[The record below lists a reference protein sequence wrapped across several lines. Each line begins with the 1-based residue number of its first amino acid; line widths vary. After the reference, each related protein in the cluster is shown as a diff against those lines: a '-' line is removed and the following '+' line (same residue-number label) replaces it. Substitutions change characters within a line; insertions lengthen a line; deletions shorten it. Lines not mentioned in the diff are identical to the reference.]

1 MEGPIKPVRYNSK
14 TGRNASSSKSLYH
27 LQKKKKSQK
36 QSESS
41 SESEY
46 EGFTGVLSK
55 RGKPDKRTKE
65 YKKWKKDKKT
75 KKAKKKA
82 ETNLQER
89 VNSMGFRQSYD
100 EGVRQIET
108 PELTVMDRIRLS
120 PKYVEGTSNDRVTA
134 YQEQQKREEVERL
147 LGKGPDPQ
155 GVDFLP
161 MDNWG
166 GIVDGYVYKTDD
178 KGTGYYRTVS
188 PNEGKYYEKSLLNYQ
203 TPWSRNSTPYMDLPK
218 SEAANYRLKK
228 PVKPQQEDNVYRGR
242 KYYQQQKENEL
253 KKLKE
258 LQESAKKAIKERE
271 EPKVQEF
278 DWVEYYNK
286 QTPGHP
292 LYEGDK
298 KQEAQDFR
306 MNQSEIEGLL
316 RYDICEL
323 RSYDN
328 EKLKQMVIDDGIPIE
343 DIVAMDFNKD
353 IKEQL
358 IELLNRK
365 GL

>member
-1 MEGPIKPVRYNSK
+1 MEGPIKPVRYNRK
-14 TGRNASSSKSLYH
+14 TGRLTSSSKSLYH
-27 LQKKKKSQK
+27 LQKKKKNQK

-41 SESEY
+41 SESDY

-55 RGKPDKRTKE
+55 SGKPDKRTKE
-65 YKKWKKDKKT
+65 YKKWKEDKKT
-75 KKAKKKA
+75 KKTKKKA
-82 ETNLQER
+82 ETNSQER
-89 VNSMGFRQSYD
+89 ANTMGYRQSYD
-100 EGVRQIET
+100 EGVRKQET
-108 PELTVMDRIRLS
+108 PNYTVMDRGRLS
-120 PKYVEGTSNDRVTA
+120 PKYVEGNSNERVA
-134 YQEQQKREEVERL
+134 EYQEQKKREEFERL
-147 LGKGPDPQ
+147 LG
-155 GVDFLP
+155 
-161 MDNWG
+161 N
-166 GIVDGYVYKTDD
+166 
-178 KGTGYYRTVS
+178 YRTGS
-188 PNEGKYYEKSLLNYQ
+188 QNEGKYYEKSLLNYQ

-218 SEAANYRLKK
+218 SEAANYQLKN

-253 KKLKE
+253 SKLKE

-271 EPKVQEF
+271 EPKVQDF

-323 RSYDN
+323 RTYDN
-328 EKLKQMVIDDGIPIE
+328 EKLKQMVIDEGIPIE

-358 IELLNRK
+358 IELLNR
-365 GL
+365 

>member
-1 MEGPIKPVRYNSK
+1 MEGPIKPIWYNSK
-14 TGRNASSSKSLYH
+14 TGRLASSSKSLYR
-27 LQKKKKSQK
+27 LQKKKKNQK

-41 SESEY
+41 SESDY
-46 EGFTGVLSK
+46 EGFTGLLSK
-55 RGKPDKRTKE
+55 SGKPDKRTKE
-65 YKKWKKDKKT
+65 YKKWKKERKT

-89 VNSMGFRQSYD
+89 VKSMGFRQND
-100 EGVRQIET
+100 EGVRQQET

-120 PKYVEGTSNDRVTA
+120 PKYVEGTSNDRVAA
-134 YQEQQKREEVERL
+134 YQEQNKREEFERL
-147 LGKGPDPQ
+147 LG
-155 GVDFLP
+155 
-161 MDNWG
+161 N
-166 GIVDGYVYKTDD
+166 
-178 KGTGYYRTVS
+178 YRTGS

-218 SEAANYRLKK
+218 SEAANYQLKK
-228 PVKPQQEDNVYRGR
+228 PVKPQQEDDVYRGR

-253 KKLKE
+253 SKLKE

-298 KQEAQDFR
+298 KQGAQEFR

-328 EKLKQMVIDDGIPIE
+328 EKLKQMVIDAGIPIE

-358 IELLNRK
+358 IELLNR
-365 GL
+365 